1 MDLLDSL
8 LFVDCGVV
16 FVKSLLVLWS
26 LVTVMSTTA
35 FLLNTYLFDAPTWA
49 PNLHTLGV
57 Y

>member
-8 LFVDCGVV
+8 LFVDCGV
-16 FVKSLLVLWS
+16 FVKNLLVLWS
-26 LVTVMSTTA
+26 LVTGMSTNA

-49 PNLHTLGV
+49 PSIDTLGV

>member
-8 LFVDCGVV
+8 LLVDCGVV

-35 FLLNTYLFDAPTWA
+35 FLLNTYLFDAPT
-49 PNLHTLGV
+49 
-57 Y
+57 

>member
-16 FVKSLLVLWS
+16 FVKSLLVLRS

-35 FLLNTYLFDAPTWA
+35 FLLNTYLFDAPT
-49 PNLHTLGV
+49 
-57 Y
+57 

>member
-49 PNLHTLGV
+49 PNLDILGV

>member
-8 LFVDCGVV
+8 LFVDGGDI

-26 LVTVMSTTA
+26 LVTVMSTNA
-35 FLLNTYLFDAPTWA
+35 FLLNTYLFDAPIWA
-49 PNLHTLGV
+49 PNIDTLGV

>member
-8 LFVDCGVV
+8 LFVDCDVV
-16 FVKSLLVLWS
+16 FVKNLLVLWS
-26 LVTVMSTTA
+26 LVTGMSTNA

-49 PNLHTLGV
+49 SNIDTLCV